1 VGYHAPARQYR
12 QHALLDGKSSNELLR
27 ILLMRVTGAIGS
39 QGAIPKQFG
48 LINLLKA
55 GAAQLIVLHHL
66 AFYGPMADQARPLM
80 PALIDWLDEYGRI
93 AVQVFLVVGGFLAA
107 KSLSPQ
113 AYPAI
118 ANPVSTIWRR
128 YIRLVLPFMAAM
140 LLAIGAS
147 AIASQWMSHDSI
159 SAPPTLPQL
168 SAHLLLMHDV
178 LGYEALSAGAW
189 YVAIDFQ
196 LYALVTLLLWGV
208 GRIAGQRFNTRL
220 MPALVALCVSVS
232 LLYFNRDAGWDV
244 WAPYFFGSYGLGMLA
259 WWASDPARKPGEV
272 ALLLAMTVLPTLVA
286 LNLEFRSRIAVAL
299 VVACVL
305 FLFGR
310 VRLAD
315 YRSQGWALVN
325 RLAAMSFSVFLVHF
339 PVCLVVNAAFTRF
352 VSEQPHAQALGML
365 VAWLASLAAGAAF
378 YRWVEAPLG
387 LMLAK
392 LSKPATPRPFLL
404 SQTGMQSRAIAKL
417 RASR

>member
-1 VGYHAPARQYR
+1 MRPLGDIDSTFARINVEQ
-12 QHALLDGKSSNELLR
+12 ELLR
-27 ILLMRVTGAIGS
+27 ILLMKVRGTKGPQEAV
-39 QGAIPKQFG
+39 PKQFG

-80 PALIDWLDEYGRI
+80 PALIDWLDGYGRI

-113 AYPAI
+113 AHPGVKHPAG
-118 ANPVSTIWRR
+118 TIGRR
-128 YIRLVLPFMAAM
+128 YIRLALPFMAAM

-147 AIASQWMSHDSI
+147 ALASQWMNHEAI

-168 SAHLLLMHDV
+168 SAHFLLLHDV

-196 LYALVTLLLWGV
+196 LYALATLLLWGA
-208 GRIAGQRFNTRL
+208 GHIAGQRYQAWL
-220 MPALVALCVSVS
+220 MPVLVALGVSIS
-232 LLYFNRDAGWDV
+232 LLYFNRDADWDR

-259 WWASDPARKPGEV
+259 WWASDPARKPGTV
-272 ALLLAMTVLPTLVA
+272 ALLLAMMVLPASIA

-299 VVACVL
+299 VVACML

-310 VRLAD
+310 IKLAG

-325 RLAAMSFSVFLVHF
+325 RMATISFSVFLVHF

-352 VSEQPHAQALGML
+352 VSDQAHEQAFGVL
-365 VAWLASLAAGAAF
+365 VAWIASLAAGAAF
-378 YRWVEAPLG
+378 YRWVEVPLG
-387 LMLAK
+387 RVLTGFTR
-392 LSKPATPRPFLL
+392 PARPRPSFA
-404 SQTGMQSRAIAKL
+404 SQAGMQSRAVAKL
-417 RASR
+417 RAYR

>member
-1 VGYHAPARQYR
+1 M
-12 QHALLDGKSSNELLR
+12 KE
-27 ILLMRVTGAIGS
+27 VTGA
-39 QGAIPKQFG
+39 KQFG

-113 AYPAI
+113 GHPGV
-118 ANPVSTIWRR
+118 ANPLGTIWRR
-128 YIRLVLPFMAAM
+128 YIKLAPPFMAAM
-140 LLAIGAS
+140 LLAVGAS

-159 SAPPTLPQL
+159 SAPPTLSQL
-168 SAHLLLMHDV
+168 SAHLLLLHDV
-178 LGYEALSAGAW
+178 LGYDALSAGAW

-208 GRIAGQRFNTRL
+208 GAIAGQGRQHWL
-220 MPALVALCVSVS
+220 VPALVALGVSVS
-232 LLYFNRDAGWDV
+232 LLYFNRDADWDV

-259 WWASDPARKPGEV
+259 WWAGDPARKPGDR
-272 ALLLAMTVLPTLVA
+272 ALLLAIVVAPTLLA
-286 LNLEFRSRIAVAL
+286 LHIEFRSRIAVAL
-299 VVACVL
+299 AVACVL

-310 VRLAD
+310 IKLANVRGRA
-315 YRSQGWALVN
+315 WALVD
-325 RLAAMSFSVFLVHF
+325 RMAAMSFSVFLVHF

-352 VSEQPHAQALGML
+352 VSEQPHAQACGML
-365 VAWLASLAAGAAF
+365 VAWAASLAAGAAF
-378 YRWVEAPLG
+378 HRWVEAPLG
-387 LMLAK
+387 RKMAAFTQPAK
-392 LSKPATPRPFLL
+392 TQPFAAGR
-404 SQTGMQSRAIAKL
+404 TGMQSRAIAKL
-417 RASR
+417 RAAR

>member
-1 VGYHAPARQYR
+1 MTVR
-12 QHALLDGKSSNELLR
+12 
-27 ILLMRVTGAIGS
+27 TGTT
-39 QGAIPKQFG
+39 QFG

-113 AYPAI
+113 AHPGI
-118 ANPVSTIWRR
+118 ANPVGTIWRR
-128 YIRLVLPFMAAM
+128 YIKLAPPFMMAM
-140 LLAIGAS
+140 LLAIVAS
-147 AIASQWMSHDSI
+147 ALAGLWMTHESI
-159 SAPPTLPQL
+159 SPPPTLSQL

-196 LYALVTLLLWGV
+196 LYALVTLLLWSV
-208 GRIAGQRFNTRL
+208 GRFSKLRSRTWL
-220 MPALVALCVSVS
+220 MPVAIALCVSIS
-232 LLYFNRDAGWDV
+232 LFYFNRDAGWDV

-259 WWASDPARKPGEV
+259 WWASDPARRPGEV
-272 ALLLAMTVLPTLVA
+272 SLLLAMIVAPTMVA
-286 LNLEFRSRIAVAL
+286 LVLDFRSRIAVAL

-310 VRLAD
+310 IKLAD
-315 YRSQGWALVN
+315 YRSQSWALVN
-325 RLAAMSFSVFLVHF
+325 RMATISFSVFLVHF

-352 VSEQPHAQALGML
+352 VSDQPHEQAFGML

-378 YRWVEAPLG
+378 YRWVEEPLG
-387 LMLAK
+387 RRMASL
-392 LSKPATPRPFLL
+392 TQFVGPRPFLV

>member
-1 VGYHAPARQYR
+1 MTV
-12 QHALLDGKSSNELLR
+12 KK
-27 ILLMRVTGAIGS
+27 GS
-39 QGAIPKQFG
+39 TQFG

-66 AFYGPMADQARPLM
+66 AFYGPMADEARPLM

-113 AYPAI
+113 AHPTI
-118 ANPVSTIWRR
+118 AHPGATIWRR
-128 YIRLVLPFMAAM
+128 YIRLALPFMAAM

-147 AIASQWMSHDSI
+147 AVARGWMTHDSI
-159 SAPPTLPQL
+159 SAPPTLSQL

-196 LYALVTLLLWGV
+196 LYALTTLLLWGA
-208 GRIAGQRFNTRL
+208 GSFAGQQRQAWL
-220 MPALVALCVSVS
+220 MPVLVALCVGVS
-232 LLYFNRDAGWDV
+232 LFYFNRDADWDV

-272 ALLLAMTVLPTLVA
+272 ALLLAITVLPTLIA

-310 VRLAD
+310 IKLAD
-315 YRSQGWALVN
+315 YRSQAWTLVN
-325 RLAAMSFSVFLVHF
+325 RLAAISFSVFLVHF
-339 PVCLVVNAAFTRF
+339 PVCLVVNAAFSRF
-352 VSEQPHAQALGML
+352 VSEQPHEQAFGM
-365 VAWLASLAAGAAF
+365 VIAWLASLAAGAAF
-378 YRWVEAPLG
+378 YRWVETPLG
-387 LMLAK
+387 RML
-392 LSKPATPRPFLL
+392 TGFTL
-404 SQTGMQSRAIAKL
+404 SQPRMQSRAVAKL

>member
-1 VGYHAPARQYR
+1 MTV
-12 QHALLDGKSSNELLR
+12 KKE
-27 ILLMRVTGAIGS
+27 TT
-39 QGAIPKQFG
+39 QFG

-107 KSLSPQ
+107 KSLAPQ
-113 AYPAI
+113 AQPNI
-118 ANPVSTIWRR
+118 ANPVGTIWRR
-128 YIRLVLPFMAAM
+128 YIKLAPPFMAAM

-147 AIASQWMSHDSI
+147 AVASQWMTHDSI
-159 SAPPTLPQL
+159 SAPPTLAQL

-178 LGYEALSAGAW
+178 LGYDALSAGAW

-208 GRIAGQRFNTRL
+208 GRIVGTRTASWL
-220 MPALVALCVSVS
+220 MPVLITLCVSVS
-232 LLYFNRDAGWDV
+232 LFYFNRDADWDV

-259 WWASDPARKPGEV
+259 WWASDPARLPASV
-272 ALLLAMTVLPTLVA
+272 RLLLAMIMVPTLLA
-286 LNLEFRSRIAVAL
+286 LSLDFRSRIAVAL
-299 VVACVL
+299 AVACVL

-310 VRLAD
+310 IKLAD
-315 YRSQGWALVN
+315 VRSQGWALVN
-325 RLAAMSFSVFLVHF
+325 RLAAISFSVFLVHF

-352 VSEQPHAQALGML
+352 VSDQPHAQAFGML
-365 VAWLASLAAGAAF
+365 VAWVASLAAGAAF
-378 YRWVEAPLG
+378 YRWVEVPLG
-387 LMLAK
+387 RMLTGFALSAK
-392 LSKPATPRPFLL
+392 PQPLSVR
-404 SQTGMQSRAIAKL
+404 QTGMQSRAVAKL
-417 RASR
+417 RAAR

>member
-1 VGYHAPARQYR
+1 MKLG
-12 QHALLDGKSSNELLR
+12 
-27 ILLMRVTGAIGS
+27 MGASGP
-39 QGAIPKQFG
+39 QRTVQKQFG

-113 AYPAI
+113 AHPGIDHPFA
-118 ANPVSTIWRR
+118 TIWRR
-128 YIRLVLPFMAAM
+128 YIRLALPFMAAM

-147 AIASQWMSHDSI
+147 ALASHWMSHDSI
-159 SAPPTLPQL
+159 SAPPTLSQL
-168 SAHLLLMHDV
+168 SAHFLLLHDV

-196 LYALVTLLLWGV
+196 LYALATLLLWSA
-208 GRIAGQRFNTRL
+208 GRVSGQKRQSWL
-220 MPALVALCVSVS
+220 MPAMVAIGVCIS
-232 LLYFNRDAGWDV
+232 LLYFNRDADWDV

-259 WWASDPARKPGEV
+259 WWASDPARRPGETAV
-272 ALLLAMTVLPTLVA
+272 LLLVMVVPTLLA
-286 LNLEFRSRIAVAL
+286 LHLEFRSRIAVAL

-310 VRLAD
+310 IRLAD
-315 YRSQGWALVN
+315 VRGHGWAFVN
-325 RLAAMSFSVFLVHF
+325 RMAAVSFSVFLVHF
-339 PVCLVVNAAFTRF
+339 PVCLVVNAVFTRF
-352 VSEQPHAQALGML
+352 VPDQPHQQALGML
-365 VAWLASLAAGAAF
+365 VAWMASLAAGAGF
-378 YRWVEAPLG
+378 YRWVEKPLG
-387 LMLAK
+387 RM
-392 LSKPATPRPFLL
+392 PTGFMRHATPRPSL
-404 SQTGMQSRAIAKL
+404 SIQAGMQSRALAKMRL
-417 RASR
+417 YR

>member
-1 VGYHAPARQYR
+1 MTVR
-12 QHALLDGKSSNELLR
+12 
-27 ILLMRVTGAIGS
+27 TGAT
-39 QGAIPKQFG
+39 QFG
-48 LINLLKA
+48 LVNLLKA

-113 AYPAI
+113 AHPGI
-118 ANPVSTIWRR
+118 GNPFGTIWRR
-128 YIRLVLPFMAAM
+128 YIRLALPFMVAM
-140 LLAIGAS
+140 LLAVGAS
-147 AIASQWMSHDSI
+147 ALASLWMTHDSI
-159 SAPPTLPQL
+159 SAPPTLSQL

-208 GRIAGQRFNTRL
+208 GHMAGPRFRTWL
-220 MPALVALCVSVS
+220 MPVAIALCMSIS
-232 LLYFNRDAGWDV
+232 LLYFNRDADWDI
-244 WAPYFFGSYGLGMLA
+244 WAPYFIGSYGLGMLA
-259 WWASDPARKPGEV
+259 WWASDPARRPAEV
-272 ALLLAMTVLPTLVA
+272 ALLLAMIVVPTLLA
-286 LNLEFRSRIAVAL
+286 LAMDFRSRIAVAL

-310 VRLAD
+310 VKLAG

-325 RLAAMSFSVFLVHF
+325 RLATISFSVFLVHF
-339 PVCLVVNAAFTRF
+339 PVCLVVNAVFTRF
-352 VSEQPHAQALGML
+352 VSDQPHEQAFGML
-365 VAWLASLAAGAAF
+365 VAWVTSLAAGAAF
-378 YRWVEAPLG
+378 YRWVEVPLG
-387 LMLAK
+387 HALQGTRKVVSASRLT
-392 LSKPATPRPFLL
+392 PATIR
-404 SQTGMQSRAIAKL
+404 R
-417 RASR
+417 